1 MNYEKDFGENMV
13 ALIYFETFKVQNL
26 QSPLEHCSTDFQGHQ
41 NFAEKLNPKI
51 ALQLK
56 CSIKVNHHYQSSTL
70 MQSAQ
75 IVQFV
80 LSHIPNTFHSKGIW
94 KELEN

>member
-51 ALQLK
+51 ALHLK
-56 CSIKVNHHYQSSTL
+56 CSIIVNHHYQVP
-70 MQSAQ
+70 
-75 IVQFV
+75 I
-80 LSHIPNTFHSKGIW
+80 
-94 KELEN
+94 